1 MPAPQPTRALATR
14 ERILDL
20 LHREPL
26 TARELAARLGVTHNA
41 VRVHL
46 AALER
51 AGQVH
56 ALDTRRGTTRPAAV
70 HALTRDAESARS
82 RVYAPFASQLM
93 AVLGERLPEDALDG
107 VMREVGRRIARTLP
121 RPEGDLPGRVARAS
135 AVLEQL
141 GAPNDVVR
149 DDVRGDGHIMIRGHG
164 CSLGEA
170 VHAKPAVCHAM
181 ETLLAEL
188 VDAPVR
194 ERCERGARPRC
205 RFEIIPDARA

>member
-1 MPAPQPTRALATR
+1 MPAPDLMRAAATR

-46 AALER
+46 AALEA

-56 ALDTRRGTTRPAAV
+56 AADTRRGATRPAAV
-70 HALTRDAESARS
+70 HALTRAAESARS
-82 RVYAPFASQLM
+82 RAYAPFASQLM
-93 AVLGERLPEDALDG
+93 AVLGERLPEAALDD

-121 RPEGDLPGRVARAS
+121 RTDGEPADRVASAA
-135 AVLEQL
+135 AVLQQL

-149 DDVRGDGHIMIRGHG
+149 DDGHLTIRGHG
-164 CSLGEA
+164 CSLGDA

-181 ETLLAEL
+181 EALLAEL
-188 VDAPVR
+188 VDAPVQ
-194 ERCERGARPRC
+194 ERCERGERPRC
-205 RFEIIPDARA
+205 RFEIATSASEQRA